1 MRRAILL
8 LRFYDIDLSANPPP
22 PGSIQPLF
30 THLGVADSAMH
41 AKPALGTKSSAGP
54 TRPNCG
60 E

>member
-41 AKPALGTKSSAGP
+41 AKPALAAWDQVFRRAYAP
-54 TRPNCG
+54 
-60 E
+60 